1 MNLHMLRA
9 VRLVNAQQKGLPVAD
24 FIAALDDVDC
34 SDAFDE
40 LMRRRGR
47 KTWLNGLG
55 GYLSGLSFA
64 ERTALYE
71 AGSAF
76 SPLLEASLMADLAA
90 LSYAEQMGLL
100 LPGSALGKLV
110 ALSLFGDPDSMA
122 AIAASPVIMADIAS
136 SPTLM
141 TEVLSSAV
149 AISAIFAVPAAK
161 SAIMAST
168 ALAVASV
175 PKMTSDVAPSGAASA
190 KTIYG
195 ALYAARMAFDGNDA
209 TFWNSAGT
217 AGEWIQYQFPAD
229 VFVHSMTV
237 SQYGGGFSPKDCV
250 LQKSVDGVTF
260 VDAKAMTLPATGIAS
275 IDVASAGFCKYWR
288 LSIANNYGAGY
299 VALKELNFTGFV
311 KP

>member
-1 MNLHMLRA
+1 MNLHMIRA

-90 LSYAEQMGLL
+90 LSYAEQMDLL
-100 LPGSALGKLV
+100 LSGSALGKLV
-110 ALSLFGDPDSMA
+110 APSLFGDPDSMA
-122 AIAASPVIMADIAS
+122 IIAGSPELMVSIIS
-136 SPTLM
+136 SQ
-141 TEVLSSAV
+141 SSLDALFANPGAAAV
-149 AISAIFAVPAAK
+149 F
-161 SAIMAST
+161 MAST
-168 ALAVASV
+168 ALAAASV
-175 PKMTSDVAPSGAASA
+175 PKMTSNTTPSGVASASSIHSTGTQPYLMFDKTSAHFGVSAASPA
-190 KTIYG
+190 NQWVQYKFEQEVFIHTA
-195 ALYAARMAFDGNDA
+195 ALTN
-209 TFWNSAGT
+209 WNT
-217 AGEWIQYQFPAD
+217 AY
-229 VFVHSMTV
+229 
-237 SQYGGGFSPKDCV
+237 SPKDCRIEY
-250 LQKSVDGVTF
+250 SNDGVSFQTATSTTF
-260 VDAKAMTLPATGIAS
+260 AS
-275 IDVASAGFCKYWR
+275 GLAGQSVSFAASGFYQYWR
-288 LSIANNYGAGY
+288 LFMVNTYGQPAIMS
-299 VALKELNFTGFV
+299 ELNFTGFA

>member
-1 MNLHMLRA
+1 MNLHMIRA

-24 FIAALDDVDC
+24 FMAALDDVDC

-55 GYLSGLSFA
+55 GYLSGLSLA

-90 LSYAEQMGLL
+90 LSYAEKMGLL
-100 LPGSALGKLV
+100 LSSSALGKLV
-110 ALSLFGDPDSMA
+110 APSLFGDPDAMA
-122 AIAASPVIMADIAS
+122 VIAASPVIMADIAS

-161 SAIMAST
+161 AAIMAST

-175 PKMTSDVAPSGAASA
+175 PQMTSDVAPSGVASCGPSNINPA
-190 KTIYG
+190 WK
-195 ALYAARMAFDGNDA
+195 AFDKNNA
-209 TFWNSAGT
+209 TYWDTPLT
-217 AGEWIQYQFPAD
+217 ANVWLQYQFPSD
-229 VFVHSMTV
+229 VFVHTV
-237 SQYGGGFSPKDCV
+237 SVLTYGAPYAPQNCRIEYSEDGIVFANAQSVVMTPGGSGN
-250 LQKSVDGVTF
+250 SIN
-260 VDAKAMTLPATGIAS
+260 IAVS
-275 IDVASAGFCKYWR
+275 GFYKYWR
-288 LSIANNYGAGY
+288 LFMQDSHGGNIGIM
-299 VALKELNFTGFV
+299 ELNFTGFV